1 MPTTHFR
8 TCHLCEA
15 NCGII
20 ISVEGRQVLSIKG
33 DPDDP
38 LSRGHICPKATAI
51 ADLESDPDRL
61 RTPVKRVGDQW
72 QPIGWDAAYAEIAAR
87 FAAIHAAGGGA
98 ALYIGNPTAHNYS
111 IASQTP
117 LLKKAMAAKAV
128 FSASSVDQVPHQL
141 VQMWMYGHNA
151 LFPIPDID
159 RTRHMVIIGGNPL
172 ASNGSV
178 WTVPD
183 VKQRILDLQARGGR
197 LTVIDPRRTETAAI
211 ADAHHFIRP
220 GSDPALLVAL
230 LLALDEAGIVNP
242 GRLAPMLSGWDD
254 AWAALRQFTIPPL
267 AAACGIDESAI
278 RALAAELGSGEP
290 AIVYGRIGVSTAA
303 FGTLN
308 HWLIN
313 LLNIATG
320 NLDRVGGAM
329 FSTPAVDIVGQTG
342 AGSRGRFH
350 SRVSG
355 HPEVLGEFPAVALA
369 EEIATPN
376 SDGSA
381 GQIKA
386 LVTIAGNP
394 VLSVP
399 DGGALDAALDT
410 LDLMVSIDMYVTAT
424 SAHADYILPPC
435 GPLEKDHYPLFLAPI
450 AVRNFAKYSPPV
462 FERTPG
468 TKSDWEIVAELA
480 RAIAGAQG
488 QALPNIVHPR
498 DTLDRMLRNAPRG
511 LSLADVEAHPH
522 GLDLGALEPRLPE
535 RLRTPD
541 KTINCAPA
549 EILADLV
556 GRFAA
561 WLDETPAD
569 GLVLIGRRH
578 IRNNNSWLANSHRLA
593 KGPNRCTLMIHPD
606 DAAARGIADGA
617 PVTITSGAGQIEVA
631 CEITDAVMRG
641 VVSMPHGF
649 GHRRPGVQLSVAQSR
664 PGASI
669 NDLTERSRIDP
680 LSGNAALVGTPV
692 TVAPI
697 TAAVAAE

>member
-20 ISVEGRQVLSIKG
+20 VSVEGRQVLSIKG

-72 QPIGWDAAYAEIAAR
+72 QPISWDAAYAEIASR
-87 FAAIHAAGGGA
+87 FATLRTAGGEA
-98 ALYIGNPTAHNYS
+98 AMYIGNPTAHNYS

-117 LLKKAMAAKAV
+117 LLRKALGAKAM

-183 VKQRILDLQARGGR
+183 VKQRIQDLQARGGR

-230 LLALDEAGIVNP
+230 LLALDDAGLVNP
-242 GRLAPMLSGWDD
+242 SRLAPMLAGWDD
-254 AWAALRQFTIPPL
+254 AWAALRQFDITAL
-267 AAACGIDESAI
+267 AAACGIDEASI
-278 RALAAELGSGEP
+278 RALATEIGSGEP

-342 AGSRGRFH
+342 PGSRGRFH

-369 EEIATPN
+369 EEIATP
-376 SDGSA
+376 GT

-462 FERTPG
+462 FDRTPG

-480 RAIAGAQG
+480 RAIAGAHG
-488 QALPNIVHPR
+488 QAMPNINHPR
-498 DTLDRMLRNAPRG
+498 DVLDRMLKNAPRG

-522 GLDLGALEPRLPE
+522 GLDLGALEPRLPD
-535 RLRTPD
+535 RLRTPG
-541 KTINCAPA
+541 KTINCAPS
-549 EILADLV
+549 EILADLT

-561 WLDETPAD
+561 WLGEAPGD

-606 DAAARGIADGA
+606 DAAARGIANGTQVA
-617 PVTITSGAGQIEVA
+617 VTSGAGRVEVPA
-631 CEITDAVMRG
+631 EVTDAVMRG

-649 GHRRPGVQLSVAQSR
+649 GHRRPGVKLAVAQSR

-692 TVAPI
+692 TVEAS
-697 TAAVAAE
+697 TTAVAAE

>member
-1 MPTTHFR
+1 MPTAHLR

-20 ISVEGRQVLSIKG
+20 VTVDGRDVLGIKG

-38 LSRGHICPKATAI
+38 LSRGHICPKATAL
-51 ADLESDPDRL
+51 ADLETDPDRL
-61 RTPVKRVGDQW
+61 RTPVKRVGNEW
-72 QPIGWDAAYAEIAAR
+72 QPIDWTTAYAEIAAR
-87 FAAIHAAGGGA
+87 AAAIRGKGGEAAI
-98 ALYIGNPTAHNYS
+98 YIGNPTAHNYTV
-111 IASQTP
+111 AAQMP
-117 LLKKAMAAKAV
+117 ALRKALGAKAM

-159 RTRHMVIIGGNPL
+159 RTQRMVIIGGNPL

-183 VKQRILDLQARGGR
+183 VGRRIAALRARGGR
-197 LTVIDPRRTETAAI
+197 LTVIDPRRTETAKV

-230 LLALDEAGIVNP
+230 LLALDEAGLVGP
-242 GRLAPMLSGWDD
+242 GRLVPMLSGWDD
-254 AWAALRQFTIPPL
+254 AWAALRRFEIASL
-267 AAACGIDESAI
+267 AAACGIDAGVI
-278 RALAAELGSGEP
+278 HDLAAQIGNGGP

-313 LLNIATG
+313 LINIATG
-320 NLDRVGGAM
+320 NLDRVGGTM
-329 FSTPAVDIVGQTG
+329 FSSPAVDIVGSTG
-342 AGSRGRFH
+342 TGTRGRFH

-355 HPEVLGEFPAVALA
+355 HPEVLGEFPAVAMA
-369 EEIATPN
+369 EEIATP
-376 SDGSA
+376 GE
-381 GQIKA
+381 GQVRM
-386 LVTIAGNP
+386 LFTVAGNP

-399 DGGALDAALDT
+399 DGGALDAALES

-450 AVRNFAKYSPPV
+450 AVRNFAKYSPPT

-468 TKSDWEIVAELA
+468 TKSDWEIIAELA
-480 RAIAGAQG
+480 RAIAGATG
-488 QALPNIVHPR
+488 QTLPPIVPPR
-498 DTLDRMLRNAPRG
+498 DMLDRMLRNSPRG

-522 GLDLGALEPRLPE
+522 GLDLGALEPRLPD

-541 KTINCAPA
+541 KTIACAPPA
-549 EILADLV
+549 ILADLA
-556 GRFAA
+556 GRFAD
-561 WLDETPAD
+561 WLAQSPGD

-578 IRNNNSWLANSHRLA
+578 LRNNNSWMGNSHRLA
-593 KGPNRCTLMIHPD
+593 KGPPRCTLMMAPA
-606 DAAARGIADGA
+606 DATTRGIADGA
-617 PVTITSGAGQIEVA
+617 MVTVGSAAGRITVP
-631 CEITDAVMRG
+631 CEITDAMMPG
-641 VVSMPHGF
+641 VVSLPHGF
-649 GHRRPGVQLSVAQSR
+649 GHRRPGVRLSVAQGR
-664 PGASI
+664 AGASI
-669 NDLTERSRIDP
+669 NDLTERGRIDP

-692 TVAPI
+692 TVAAI
-697 TAAVAAE
+697 TDAVAAE

>member
-1 MPTTHFR
+1 MTSHLR

-15 NCGII
+15 NCGLII
-20 ISVEGRQVLSIKG
+20 ETDGRTVLSIKG
-33 DPDDP
+33 DPENP

-51 ADLESDPDRL
+51 ADLENDPDRL
-61 RTPVKRVGDQW
+61 RTPVKRTPAGW
-72 QPIGWDAAYAEIAAR
+72 QPIGWEQAYAEIATKVASIR
-87 FAAIHAAGGGA
+87 AGGGET
-98 ALYIGNPTAHNYS
+98 ALYVGNPTAHNYS
-111 IASQTP
+111 LSPQIPA
-117 LLKKAMAAKAV
+117 LRKALGSTNN

-159 RTRHMVIIGGNPL
+159 RTQHMVIIGGNPL

-183 VKQRILDLQARGGR
+183 VKKRIQALQARGGR
-197 LTVIDPRRTETAAI
+197 LTVIDPRRSETAAI

-230 LLALDEAGIVNP
+230 LLALDAAGLVRP
-242 GRLAPMLSGWDD
+242 GRLAPMLEGWDMV
-254 AWAALRQFTIPPL
+254 WAALRAFDIPAL
-267 AAACGIDESAI
+267 AAACGIGEAEI
-278 RALAAELGSGEP
+278 RALAAEMGSGEP
-290 AIVYGRIGVSTAA
+290 AIVYGRIGVSTAE

-320 NLDRVGGAM
+320 NLDRIGGAM
-329 FSTPAVDIVGQTG
+329 FSTPAVDIVGQS
-342 AGSRGRFH
+342 GSGTRGRFH

-355 HPEVLGEFPAVALA
+355 HPELLGEYPAVAMA
-369 EEIATPN
+369 EEMLTPG
-376 SDGSA
+376 D
-381 GQIKA
+381 GQIRA

-399 DGGALDAALDT
+399 DGGTLDRALAG

-424 SAHADYILPPC
+424 SAHAHYILPPC
-435 GPLEKDHYPLFLAPI
+435 GPLEKDHYPLFLGPI

-462 FERTPG
+462 FAPTPG

-488 QALPNIVHPR
+488 LPLPNIVHPR
-498 DTLDRMLRNAPRG
+498 ETLDRMLQNSPRQ

-522 GLDLGALEPRLPE
+522 GLDLGPLEPRLPD

-541 KTINCAPA
+541 KTIACAPPLL
-549 EILADLV
+549 LADLSE
-556 GRFAA
+556 RFAA
-561 WLDETPAD
+561 WLATPAHD

-578 IRNNNSWLANSHRLA
+578 IRNNNSWLANSRRLA
-593 KGPNRCTLMIHPD
+593 KGPARCTLMLHPD
-606 DAAARGIADGA
+606 DAAARGLADGDAATISSAAGSVTA
-617 PVTITSGAGQIEVA
+617 PV
-631 CEITDAVMRG
+631 EITDTMMPG
-641 VVSMPHGF
+641 TVSLPHGF
-649 GHRRPGVQLSVAQSR
+649 GHDRAGVQLSVAAAR
-664 PGASI
+664 PGVSH
-669 NDLTERSRIDP
+669 NDLTTRDRIDP

-692 TVAPI
+692 VVAAAI
-697 TAAVAAE
+697 TAVAAE

>member
-1 MPTTHFR
+1 MPTAHLR

-20 ISVEGRQVLSIKG
+20 VTVDGRDVLSIKG

-38 LSRGHICPKATAI
+38 LSRGHICPKATAL
-51 ADLESDPDRL
+51 ADLETDPDRL
-61 RTPVKRVGDQW
+61 RTPVKRVGNEW
-72 QPIGWDAAYAEIAAR
+72 QPIDWTTAYAEIAAR
-87 FAAIHAAGGGA
+87 AAAIRGKGGEAAI
-98 ALYIGNPTAHNYS
+98 YIGNPTAHNYTV
-111 IASQTP
+111 AAQMP
-117 LLKKAMAAKAV
+117 ALRKALGAKAM

-159 RTRHMVIIGGNPL
+159 RTQRMVIIGGNPL

-183 VKQRILDLQARGGR
+183 VGRRIAALRARGGR
-197 LTVIDPRRTETAAI
+197 LTVIDPRRTETAKV

-230 LLALDEAGIVNP
+230 LLALDEAGLVGP
-242 GRLAPMLSGWDD
+242 GRLVPMLSGWDD
-254 AWAALRQFTIPPL
+254 AWAALRRFEIASL
-267 AAACGIDESAI
+267 AAACGIDAGVI
-278 RALAAELGSGEP
+278 HDLAAQIGNGGP

-313 LLNIATG
+313 LINIATG
-320 NLDRVGGAM
+320 NLDRVGGTM
-329 FSTPAVDIVGQTG
+329 FSSPAVDIVGSTG
-342 AGSRGRFH
+342 TGTRGRFH

-355 HPEVLGEFPAVALA
+355 HPEVLGEFPAVAMA
-369 EEIATPN
+369 EEIATP
-376 SDGSA
+376 GE
-381 GQIKA
+381 GQVRM
-386 LVTIAGNP
+386 LFTVAGNP

-399 DGGALDAALDT
+399 DGGALDAALES

-462 FERTPG
+462 FDRTPG

-480 RAIAGAQG
+480 RAIAAATGET
-488 QALPNIVHPR
+488 LPNIVTPR
-498 DTLDRMLRNAPRG
+498 ETLDRMLKNSPRG
-511 LSLADVEAHPH
+511 LSLAEIEAHPH

-535 RLRTPD
+535 RLRTPG
-541 KTINCAPA
+541 KRIACAPDVL
-549 EILADLV
+549 IADLT
-556 GRFAA
+556 GRFAD
-561 WLDETPAD
+561 WLAQTPGD

-578 IRNNNSWLANSHRLA
+578 VRNNNSWLANSHRLA
-593 KGPNRCTLMIHPD
+593 KGPARCILLIAPA
-606 DAAARGIADGA
+606 DAEAR
-617 PVTITSGAGQIEVA
+617 S
-631 CEITDAVMRG
+631 ITDGTDVIVTSAAGTVTVAAEISDTMMPG
-641 VVSMPHGF
+641 VVSLPHGF
-649 GHRRPGVQLSVAQSR
+649 GHDRPGIRLAVAARRPGVSH
-664 PGASI
+664 
-669 NDLTERSRIDP
+669 NDLTVRSRIDP

-692 TVAPI
+692 SVAP
-697 TAAVAAE
+697 ASQAVAAEWRQG